1 MPGTPSARRARL
13 DQARAKIDETLFPH
27 PAPRTREDPGWK
39 TTGLFGGLI
48 ALGVVLAMLRLGRLA
63 SLNTVWAEDG
73 PVYLQEAF
81 NASFLD
87 AILTPYAGYLVL
99 VPRLIA
105 EAATL
110 APLEHAAAAVSLVSA
125 LFAVLSG
132 VAVWFGSS
140 GHVRNP
146 YLRGGLVLA
155 TVLAASAGQ
164 ETLLSAAYVPWYML
178 VGSFWLLFWRPQTA
192 WGAALG
198 GLFLLATGLS
208 TPGVWF
214 FMPVALLRAATA
226 RNEKDA
232 ILVGS
237 FVLGAV
243 IQLSVMLG
251 QEQGESLWTS
261 HIWTAYLQ
269 RVVDGGLLGQRLGGN
284 LWEELGWNFLG
295 PFVVVVAWGLAWGIW
310 RAAPGPRWFAVIA
323 VVASLAIFV
332 ISVYQREVGLNVF
345 WSEGDSG
352 GTSSRYVFVPAL
364 LLISAAVVLV
374 DGALRSRGRA
384 GFSWPVAATL
394 AVILVAVASSYD
406 MRGGGF
412 REAPYWEDALRQAAE
427 ECQETGA
434 EVAGI
439 PTSPEPFGVQVSCE
453 EIESFANATQT
464 NPARLARASS
474 AATGE

>member
-1 MPGTPSARRARL
+1 MPGTPSARRERL
-13 DQARAKIDETLFPH
+13 DQLRAKIDETLFPQ
-27 PAPRTREDPGWK
+27 PDPPTHRLSPGK
-39 TTGLFGGLI
+39 AGALTAGLL

-81 NASFLD
+81 NDSFFG
-87 AILTPYAGYLVL
+87 AIFTPYAGYLVL

-105 EAATL
+105 EVATL

-125 LFAVLSG
+125 LVAVLSG
-132 VAVWFGSS
+132 LAVWCGCS
-140 GHVRNP
+140 GHVRNL

-164 ETLLSAAYVPWYML
+164 ETLLSAAYAPWYML
-178 VGSFWLLFWRPQTA
+178 VGSFWLLFWRPQTT

-214 FMPVALLRAATA
+214 FMPVALLRAAAA

-237 FVLGAV
+237 FFLGGV

-295 PFVVVVAWGLAWGIW
+295 PFVVVVAWGLALGIW

-323 VVASLAIFV
+323 VLGSAAIFIV
-332 ISVYQREVGLNVF
+332 SVYQREVGLNVF
-345 WSEGDSG
+345 WSEGSSG

-364 LLISAAVVLV
+364 LLISAIVVLV
-374 DGALRSRGRA
+374 DGALRRRA
-384 GFSWPVAATL
+384 RTAFSWPVAAASAVIVL
-394 AVILVAVASSYD
+394 AVVTSFD

-412 REAPYWEDALRQAAE
+412 RESPYWEDALRRAAD
-427 ECQETGA
+427 ECQATG

-439 PTSPEPFGVQVSCE
+439 PTSPEPFGVQISCE

-464 NPARLARASS
+464 NPARAASASS